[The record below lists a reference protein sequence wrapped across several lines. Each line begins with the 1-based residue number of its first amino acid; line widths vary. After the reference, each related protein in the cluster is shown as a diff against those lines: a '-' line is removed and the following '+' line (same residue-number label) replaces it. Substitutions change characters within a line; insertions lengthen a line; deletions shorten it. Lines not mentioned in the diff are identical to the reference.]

1 MMVVFLHYSRE
12 IILECP
18 LFVVKQL
25 QLLGTLSAHEKLKQ
39 MSRLSKMHLVQFIT
53 KDVEENTLV
62 FIWKKSIEI
71 KFKYQQQ
78 GLFKSFLSVEQ
89 VRHISGPKEC

>member
-25 QLLGTLSAHEKLKQ
+25 LLGTLSTHEKPKQ

-53 KDVEENTLV
+53 KDIEENTLV
-62 FIWKKSIEI
+62 LYLEEI
-71 KFKYQQQ
+71 NRNQVQIPTTGFVQK
-78 GLFKSFLSVEQ
+78 LF
-89 VRHISGPKEC
+89 VR